1 MGDGM
6 FKQKEIITKRPPPQ
20 QKKEKPTHQKNKTK
34 KNRLRYF
41 YRVLNQTYKDQ
52 VVPVLHKL
60 SQSVKNE
67 ERLPISF

>member
-1 MGDGM
+1 M
-6 FKQKEIITKRPPPQ
+6 FKQKEIITKRPPQQ
-20 QKKEKPTHQKNKTK
+20 QKKEKPTHQKKK
-34 KNRLRYF
+34 PKNRLKYF

-60 SQSVKNE
+60 SQSIKNE

>member
-6 FKQKEIITKRPPPQ
+6 FKQKEIITKPPQ
-20 QKKEKPTHQKNKTK
+20 QQKEKPTHQKKKKRK

-52 VVPVLHKL
+52 VVPILHKL
-60 SQSVKNE
+60 SQSIKNE
-67 ERLPISF
+67 ERLPIFF